1 MIESLDSAR
10 SLRSCLV
17 IVFDR
22 QAGAA
27 LAQLRGTGRLVE
39 IDHVAEEDLPALY
52 SMADLFV
59 QPSIIEGFGLPVLEA
74 MACGCPVACANTS
87 SLPEVAGDAA
97 VQFDPFATAALADT
111 LQAMLAQPARRHEL
125 RARAAAGW
133 AVFVGGGGRSNARG
147 ICACG
152 RRRVCC
158 GGEPCLIQSP
168 FNAAQMQSIF
178 ASRSS
183 SHRGAAISMICGPR

>member
-125 RARAAAGW
+125 RARGLRQAGQFSWAAA
-133 AVFVGGGGRSNARG
+133 AARTLEVYAHAAGGGY
-147 ICACG
+147 
-152 RRRVCC
+152 
-158 GGEPCLIQSP
+158 
-168 FNAAQMQSIF
+168 AAEESY
-178 ASRSS
+178 A
-183 SHRGAAISMICGPR
+183 